1 MRGRAIFTAQEDA
14 ERVALRELRAC
25 MPELAVE
32 RMLAPGV
39 GLVSL
44 PGGFPA
50 LARALHA
57 APPIFVRHICPA
69 DADAALSGGPEDL
82 ERLKAVARTLVPG
95 FSGDAPVSVQTRA
108 LGALPAYKRF
118 DVNEALAG
126 MLTEAGLTLDVR
138 QPKQA
143 LSVVLEGSRA
153 YLGASDVRDNRSDWA
168 GGCRRFAREQ
178 ARISR
183 AEFKLLEA
191 LEVFDIA
198 LPPEGHAVDL
208 GAAPGGWTHV
218 LHERGL
224 RVTAV
229 DPAALDPR
237 LAGVPGIEHRAVM
250 AQVFFQDPV
259 RCDLLVNDMKMDSD
273 ASAALMAEAAP
284 CLAEGGRAVLTLKLP
299 ADGWETRVRRALDK
313 LRTAYSTVEARQL
326 FHNRSEVT
334 CALRR

>member
-1 MRGRAIFTAQEDA
+1 MRGQAIFTAQEDA
-14 ERVALRELRAC
+14 ERIALRELKAC
-25 MPELAVE
+25 APEIALD

-39 GLVSL
+39 GLLSL
-44 PGGFPA
+44 PGGFQA
-50 LARALHA
+50 LARALHD

-69 DADAALSGGPEDL
+69 DAEVALDGGPEDL
-82 ERLKAVARTLVPG
+82 KRLEAAATALLPG
-95 FSGDAPVSVQTRA
+95 FSGNAPVSVQTRA

-118 DVNEALAG
+118 DINEALASI
-126 MLTEAGLTLDVR
+126 LTEAGLALDVR
-138 QPKQA
+138 KPQEV
-143 LSVVLEGSRA
+143 LSVVLEANRA
-153 YLGASDVRDNRSDWA
+153 HLGVSDVRDNRSDWA
-168 GGCRRFAREQ
+168 GGCRRFAKEQ

-191 LEVFDIA
+191 LEVFGLT
-198 LPPEGHAVDL
+198 LPNQGHAVDL

-218 LHERGL
+218 LRERGL

-237 LAGVPGIEHRAVM
+237 ILNLPGIEHRPVT
-250 AQVFFQDPV
+250 AQVFFQNPV

-273 ASAALMAEAAP
+273 ASATLMAEAAP
-284 CLAEGGRAVLTLKLP
+284 CLTEGGQAILTLKLP
-299 ADGWETRVRRALDK
+299 ADNWESRVRRALQT
-313 LRTAYSTVEARQL
+313 LRKAYSTVEARQL